1 MIGVVILG
9 FVIGAGLSVAG
20 KHGSQSVALAT
31 STPEA
36 EPTIAPVTAAPP
48 RPAASTP
55 AALASVRPT
64 PAAASPRPSRAAAV
78 HVPTPAASATATAAA
93 SAQPSHV
100 QTATHVL
107 PTANTRVLP
116 SAAVAAETAE
126 PPPETAQPAVA
137 TADVETP
144 FPTARVTPEPT
155 PVPAPTAAPVVAD
168 SAFARLAGS
177 VVRQYLIS
185 IANGD
190 RESAYAALGLSP
202 GSQAGALPEA
212 GVLDSSMH
220 IGKIEAHGSES
231 AATVDVELSTANGPY
246 SGQYT
251 VHKSATGAAI
261 IVSHS
266 FGKP

>member
-1 MIGVVILG
+1 LPIIIGVVILG

-20 KHGSQSVALAT
+20 KHGSQTVALAT

-36 EPTIAPVTAAPP
+36 EPTIAPVTEAPTPIAPP
-48 RPAASTP
+48 TPRAAVTQSATP
-55 AALASVRPT
+55 G
-64 PAAASPRPSRAAAV
+64 AASPAPSRAAGTRA
-78 HVPTPAASATATAAA
+78 PTPAASPTARATSAAKPTPLQTAAQA
-93 SAQPSHV
+93 AP
-100 QTATHVL
+100 TANVRVL
-107 PTANTRVLP
+107 PTA
-116 SAAVAAETAE
+116 AVAVATAE

-137 TADVETP
+137 TADVATP
-144 FPTARVTPEPT
+144 LPTARPT
-155 PVPAPTAAPVVAD
+155 PVPAPTLAPVVAD
-168 SAFARLAGS
+168 SAFAHLAGS

-190 RESAYAALGLSP
+190 TESAYAALGESP

-220 IGKIEAHGSES
+220 IGKIEAHGSDS